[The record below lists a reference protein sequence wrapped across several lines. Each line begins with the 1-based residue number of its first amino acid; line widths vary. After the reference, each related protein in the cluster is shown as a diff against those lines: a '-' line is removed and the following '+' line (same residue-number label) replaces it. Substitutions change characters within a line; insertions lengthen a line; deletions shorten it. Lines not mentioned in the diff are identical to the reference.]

1 MTQATGGSV
10 QLGWLRSRFT
20 VRLRLISLL
29 LFAGAMLAGLG
40 YELLLGLGQIN
51 ASVQSLAQR
60 HVPAVNLV
68 GQVRA
73 SFLRS
78 YLAERTLLF
87 QSMSTDAAKE
97 LVAEHKAGT
106 AAAEATWEKFQEVA
120 PPSAKGLGF
129 RAKWD
134 EWSKVSN
141 EVLGILADDTP
152 AARRDAVD
160 LSMSV
165 SKESASAVE
174 QVLDAAVAACSEGA
188 LSEASGAA
196 TFASEQQALFYA
208 HLGYGLGAL
217 LLLGLVVVQSVVG
230 PLRRTLRALQECA
243 DGQGNLTQRLPLASG
258 ETGALAVAFNRFVDG
273 LRTMV
278 ERMRV
283 TATRVH
289 GASESVAQIG
299 DALTERAEEMDQRL
313 GGASAESQK
322 VQGVTG
328 AAAGSTRELS
338 ASIQEIAESAQRF
351 TGTANDVGHLAAET
365 FGIVDEMGRDSGH
378 IQRVV
383 EMIGSIARQTNLLAL
398 NASVEAARAGDA
410 GAGFAVVAERV
421 KSLSIETSKATSEI
435 GQRIDAF
442 VGRVQKSVTAIGRIK
457 DAALGLQ
464 ATTNAIAASVEE
476 QSAVTQEFA
485 GSFQTIQSSTS
496 RIGEELS
503 GMQIVANESKQGAT
517 SARSASVELLES
529 SNELTRLV
537 GNFRL

>member
-1 MTQATGGSV
+1 MSQPAVGPNR
-10 QLGWLRSRFT
+10 LGWLRSRLT

-40 YELLLGLGQIN
+40 YELLQGLGQIN
-51 ASVQSLAQR
+51 SSVQSLAQR

-73 SFLRS
+73 SFLRA
-78 YLAERTLLF
+78 YLVERTLLF

-97 LVAEHKAGT
+97 LLAEHEAGT
-106 AAAEATWEKFQEVA
+106 DAVAKTWEKFQLVA
-120 PPSAKGLGF
+120 PPAAKGLGF
-129 RAKWD
+129 LAKWD
-134 EWSKVSN
+134 EWSKVSH

-165 SKESASAVE
+165 SKDNATAVE
-174 QVLDAAVAACSEGA
+174 QVLDAAVAACSA
-188 LSEASGAA
+188 EAAKEANGAA
-196 TFASEQQALFYA
+196 SNAKEQQDRFYV
-208 HLGYGLGAL
+208 HLGYGLGIL
-217 LLLGLVVVQSVVG
+217 LLLGFVVVQSVVG
-230 PLRRTLRALQECA
+230 PLRRAVRALQECA
-243 DGQGNLTQRLPLASG
+243 DGQGNLSQRLPLASG

-278 ERMRV
+278 ERMRA
-283 TATRVH
+283 TATRVQ
-289 GASESVAQIG
+289 GSSASVAQIG
-299 DALTERAEEMDQRL
+299 DSLAQRAEEMDQRL
-313 GGASAESQK
+313 GGASSESQR

-328 AAAGSTRELS
+328 TAAASTRELS

-351 TGTANDVGHLAAET
+351 TGTANDVGQLAAET

-383 EMIGSIARQTNLLAL
+383 DMIGSIARQTNLLAL

-435 GQRIDAF
+435 GQRIDDF

-457 DAALGLQ
+457 DAASQLQ
-464 ATTNAIAASVEE
+464 ATTNSIAASVEE

-485 GSFQTIQSSTS
+485 GSFQTINSATT
-496 RIGEELS
+496 RIGEELG
-503 GMQIVANESKQGAT
+503 GMQIVANESKQGAN
-517 SARSASVELLES
+517 SARVASVELLES
-529 SNELTRLV
+529 SNELTEIV

>member
-1 MTQATGGSV
+1 MTQSAVGVS

-20 VRLRLISLL
+20 VRLRLIALL

-40 YELLLGLGQIN
+40 YELLLGLSQVN

-60 HVPAVNLV
+60 HMPAVNLV

-73 SFLRS
+73 SFLNA

-97 LVAEHKAGT
+97 LVAAHKAG
-106 AAAEATWEKFQEVA
+106 AAAAIATWQKFHDVA
-120 PPSAKGLGF
+120 PAVAEGLGF

-134 EWSKVSN
+134 EWHKVSD
-141 EVLGILADDTP
+141 EVVQILADDTP

-160 LSMSV
+160 LSMSL
-165 SKESASAVE
+165 SKDNAAAVE
-174 QVLDAAVAACSEGA
+174 QVLDAAVVACSEAA
-188 LSEASGAA
+188 LSEANGTA
-196 TFASEQQALFYA
+196 TFAAEQHELFYA

-230 PLRRTLRALQECA
+230 PLRRTVRALQACA
-243 DGQGNLTQRLPLASG
+243 DGQGNLAQRLPLASG

-278 ERMRV
+278 ERMRA

-313 GGASAESQK
+313 VGAAAESQT

-328 AAAGSTRELS
+328 AAADSTRELS

-442 VGRVQKSVTAIGRIK
+442 VGRVQKSVTAIGRIR
-457 DAALGLQ
+457 DAAQQLQ
-464 ATTNAIAASVEE
+464 TTTNAIAASVEE

-485 GSFQTIQSSTS
+485 GSFQTIRSATS
-496 RIGEELS
+496 RIGEELG
-503 GMQIVANESKQGAT
+503 GMQVVANESKQGAN

-529 SNELTRLV
+529 SNELSKLV